1 MEKRLIKFSAY
12 VLVIIIG
19 LGFLNHVL
27 LAQKKFEGYWDQQVI
42 RKSTLPGQPPSV
54 TENEK
59 AYYKTGKMKIANL
72 TTGKHIIIRLD
83 KELMWNVDDKSK
95 SYTEVTFAEMERS
108 MDEAKSAMKDQMK
121 DMDPEERKM
130 MEKLMGKK
138 LGSAF
143 GSGEGTEITVKQT
156 GKRKKILDYDCEQV
170 IMYLNNQQLME
181 MWMTDKYD
189 LGSEFLKLYERMGF
203 LKGKLSEEAKKIR
216 GISVLSKASFDSG
229 MGKIDTETKVTKIE
243 ATSVSD
249 SEFDV
254 PKGYAKKKMAMPF
267 DRQE

>member
-1 MEKRLIKFSAY
+1 MEKRLIKLSAY
-12 VLVIIIG
+12 VLIMIFG
-19 LGFLNHVL
+19 FAFLNHVL
-27 LAQKKFEGYWDQQVI
+27 LAQKKFEGYWDQQVV

-59 AYYKTGKMKIANL
+59 AYYKIGKMKIANL
-72 TTGKHIIIRLD
+72 TTGNIIIIRLD
-83 KELMWNVDDKSK
+83 KELMWTIDEKNK
-95 SYTEVTFAEMERS
+95 SYTEMTFADMERS
-108 MDEAKSAMKDQMK
+108 MDEAKSAMKDEMK
-121 DMDPEERKM
+121 DMDPEQRKM

-138 LGSAF
+138 LGSAL
-143 GSGEGTEITVKQT
+143 GSGDGAEITVKQT
-156 GKRKKILDYDCEQV
+156 GKKKKILDYDCEQI

-203 LKGKLSEEAKKIR
+203 LKGKLSEDAKKIR
-216 GISVLSKASFDSG
+216 GISILSKASFDTG

-243 ATSVSD
+243 STSVSD

-267 DRQE
+267 DRQK